1 MTSIESLK
9 NGRVQ
14 KGNMLDVKV
23 VKKVAEEYYI
33 VADET
38 EHTLLVS
45 PQELKEGSTY
55 KLIKPSYAD
64 SELRKNPKFAVVK
77 VERDIK
83 TKPLKKDDEKLL
95 VARIMQT
102 ENNEGAKIVND
113 FGLIEGLGIGGIAD
127 EITLMVTNISSI
139 IQGKFGTYRIATCKD
154 IKGKTNS
161 LNLYRNLVDMV
172 NVEDVLV
179 FTKLKVN
186 NFRKED
192 QDYHRLGT
200 TAGSR
205 ITRAGV
211 KEKQKFEAAG
221 VMLGDKVVKGSIL
234 GISEVNVY
242 ESCSKCWCKIDDEGL
257 CRKCNMKPES
267 KKQDY
272 NLIMYIQN
280 DEDEDDILDLFGFK
294 STLEVG
300 GNIKGEIDEDAL
312 NIWMVGKKCVAEYN
326 IDKNRGDGKYRMV
339 KFLMQEKSQT
349 MH

>member
-14 KGNMLDVKV
+14 KGSMLDVKV

-45 PQELKEGSTY
+45 TQDLKEGSSY

-83 TKPLKKDDEKLL
+83 TKQLKKDEEKLL
-95 VARIMQT
+95 VGRIKQT
-102 ENNEGAKIVND
+102 EKNEGAKIVND
-113 FGLIEGLGIGGIAD
+113 FGLVEGLGIGGIAE
-127 EITLMVTNISSI
+127 EITLMVTNISGI
-139 IQGKFGTYRIATCKD
+139 IQGKFGNYRIANCKD
-154 IKGKTNS
+154 IKNKTNS
-161 LNLYRNLVDMV
+161 LNLYRNMMDMV

-205 ITRAGV
+205 ITKAGV

-221 VMLGDKVVKGSIL
+221 VMLGDNIVKGSII
-234 GISEVNVY
+234 GISEVKFY
-242 ESCSKCWCKIDDEGL
+242 ESCNKCWCKIDDEGI
-257 CRKCNMKPES
+257 CRKCNMKPDS
-267 KKQDY
+267 KREDY

-280 DEDEDDILDLFGFK
+280 DKDDDDILDLFGFR
-294 STLEVG
+294 STLELEGNVNRDINEDKL
-300 GNIKGEIDEDAL
+300 NIK
-312 NIWMVGKKCVAEYN
+312 MVGKKCVAEYN
-326 IDKNRGDGKYRMV
+326 IDKNRSDGKYRVV
-339 KFLMQEKSQT
+339 KFLMQD
-349 MH
+349 